1 MYTVMNRRITMHLFR
16 ARPVSRYVL
25 VLVTAP
31 TADEAE
37 LIAQKLLKKRLAA
50 CVNIVPNLL
59 SVYRWKGKVERD
71 EESMMIIKTEKRVL
85 KKLEKRIKKMH
96 SYEVPEILVFRVE
109 DGEKEYLKWISSVVK

>member
-1 MYTVMNRRITMHLFR
+1 MHQFR
-16 ARPVSRYVL
+16 ARPVSRYIL

-59 SVYRWKGKVERD
+59 SIYRWKGKVERD
-71 EESMMIIKTEKRVL
+71 EECMMIIKTEKRVL

-109 DGEKEYLKWISSVVK
+109 EGEKEYLKWISSVVK